1 MIFVIQYR
9 AVVDKSATI
18 VDEKEQNRE
27 QKQPN
32 NKKED

>member
-1 MIFVIQYR
+1 MIQYQ

-18 VDEKEQNRE
+18 VDEKEQDRE

-32 NKKED
+32 NQKEDQLD